1 MNKSTKDIFMYVLG
15 GVVVISFIVITV
27 LLLSKPEFKDSLNLV
42 IGTWLTA
49 FGTVIGYFFG
59 SSKGSHEKDEKAK

>member
-1 MNKSTKDIFMYVLG
+1 MKVKEIFMYALG
-15 GVVVISFIVITV
+15 IVVTLSFIGITV
-27 LLLSKPEFKDSLNLV
+27 LLIFRPELKDSLNLV

-59 SSKGSHEKDEKAK
+59 SSKGSSEKNELISR